1 MNLTIKHFLPILL
14 NWNMN
19 LPGHKCQY
27 FKICYILDSDTFT
40 AKGFVQDQAFGAKTF
55 LGSFF
60 VFSRYLIKQTKM
72 QLKQTDCRKQ
82 HFYWVHHFLSS
93 SWVLVCF
100 CHVMKQR
107 KLQFEWTD
115 HRNYWLFYWTH
126 HLSML
131 WAGFG
136 YFWEINF
143 SEIRHWKNSFWIS
156 YKNLCSYQ
164 YKRCTMANYG

>member
-1 MNLTIKHFLPILL
+1 VIDKINSPGSYKNGIYNTQLNITFMNLTIKHFLPILL

-82 HFYWVHHFLSS
+82 HFY
-93 SWVLVCF
+93 
-100 CHVMKQR
+100 
-107 KLQFEWTD
+107 
-115 HRNYWLFYWTH
+115 
-126 HLSML
+126 
-131 WAGFG
+131 
-136 YFWEINF
+136 
-143 SEIRHWKNSFWIS
+143 
-156 YKNLCSYQ
+156 
-164 YKRCTMANYG
+164 